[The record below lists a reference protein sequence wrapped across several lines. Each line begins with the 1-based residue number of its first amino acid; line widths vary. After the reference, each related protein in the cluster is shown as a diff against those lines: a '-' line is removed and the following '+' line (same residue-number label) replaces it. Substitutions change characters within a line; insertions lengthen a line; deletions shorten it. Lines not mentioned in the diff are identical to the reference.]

1 MTEHVAERRRVVV
14 TAPRVVEVVTDPLPA
29 PAPTEALVR
38 LVVAGI
44 CGSDKAGFTGEHF
57 VFSPPY
63 HPGHETVGE
72 VVAVG
77 DEVEGV
83 APGERVTVVP
93 ALSCGRCRMCGTGR
107 TNLCEQLDFFGCGYR
122 EGGMAEYF
130 TVPATA
136 LLPVPS
142 SFSDHRAVLIEPL
155 AASSHAVRLAGD
167 LTGQSVVILGAGTI
181 GLLALVAAKAA
192 GAGFVA
198 VSDVLATK
206 RETALTLG
214 ADAVFDAQLGDFA
227 RAVRGRL
234 GGSADVVVDCVAK
247 QGSLDSAVQLAVKGG
262 TVVLLG
268 GARRPVT
275 VDLPVVQEF
284 QIRIQGSTTYVRED
298 FSRAVELLRS
308 GAVDEN
314 LLVSARFPL
323 SEAAAAFDAAMT
335 PNPIKVLV
343 GPDD

>member
-1 MTEHVAERRRVVV
+1 
-14 TAPRVVEVVTDPLPA
+14 
-29 PAPTEALVR
+29 
-38 LVVAGI
+38 
-44 CGSDKAGFTGEHF
+44 
-57 VFSPPY
+57 
-63 HPGHETVGE
+63 
-72 VVAVG
+72 
-77 DEVEGV
+77 
-83 APGERVTVVP
+83 
-93 ALSCGRCRMCGTGR
+93 
-107 TNLCEQLDFFGCGYR
+107 
-122 EGGMAEYF
+122 
-130 TVPATA
+130 
-136 LLPVPS
+136 
-142 SFSDHRAVLIEPL
+142 VLIEPL